1 MHQTDV
7 AYGISAL
14 SGFVA
19 DTTVTLNL
27 YQFPVEMRA
36 IPTLAT
42 SGSFIMI
49 NGSESNAIS
58 GGFSIQQP
66 NTHNTRVDATL
77 GSSSTVGRVS
87 VTRNNNDADAKLTFD
102 AEL

>member
-19 DTTVTLNL
+19 DTTVSLNL

-36 IPTLAT
+36 APTLST
-42 SGSFIMI
+42 SGSFMMI

-58 GGFSIQQP
+58 GSFSLQQP
-66 NTHNTRVDATL
+66 STHNARVDSTL
-77 GSSSTVGRVS
+77 GSNSTIGRVS
-87 VTRNNNDADAKLTFD
+87 VTRNNNDADANLTFD